1 MLWACI
7 HLPRLALDA
16 VLRQVPDPTLPVALV
31 EGHAQS
37 RLIHSVNAVAEAG
50 GIAAGMRLATAQA
63 ILPDLKCVPYDAASE
78 SKWQQFLAAWAYR
91 HSSQVST
98 LWPNAIVL
106 EVKASFQLFG
116 PWPVIE
122 SRLRSELSELG
133 FEHRIAMAPVAR
145 AAHVFAQLQD
155 GFAVPD
161 EDVMLRA
168 LNQVP
173 VECAGLPDKTAER
186 LKQTGIRK
194 LGQVM
199 ALPADGLRRRVGSEV
214 PELLAKMRGQ
224 AFESLPL
231 YAPPDHFDA
240 RVELEYEV
248 SAQQA
253 LLFPMRRLIQ
263 DLAVHL
269 SIRDGGV
276 QHFLL
281 RLEHEGQGRHTDMQ
295 VGLITAEREASM
307 LFDIAKSRLER
318 VRIPAPVVG
327 LRLIA
332 RELPAFTPSVRDL
345 FDLKNSCTMPW
356 PQLRERLRARLGDT
370 AVHRLAAADDPR
382 PERAWMRVQGVQ
394 DAACMKKAPPRPP
407 RPLWLLQRPIPL
419 RESNPRILSGPER
432 LESGWWDGED
442 ARRDYYVL
450 ETRTGQ
456 RAWAFTAPG
465 EQAHWMLHGWFA

>member
-16 VLRQVPDPTLPVALV
+16 ALRQVQTPDAPVALV
-31 EGHAQS
+31 EGHMQS
-37 RLIHSVNAVAEAG
+37 RLIHSANDAAQAR
-50 GIAAGMRLATAQA
+50 GISAGMRLATAQA
-63 ILPDLKCVPYDAASE
+63 ILPELKCMPYDAASE
-78 SKWQQFLAAWAYR
+78 SNWQQFLAAWAYR

-98 LWPNAIVL
+98 VWPNAIVL

-155 GFAVPD
+155 GFAVP
-161 EDVMLRA
+161 EEAVMLRA
-168 LNQVP
+168 LKQVP
-173 VECAGLPDKTAER
+173 VDCAGLPEKTAAR
-186 LKQTGIRK
+186 LKDMGIRK

-199 ALPADGLRRRVGSEV
+199 ALPSDGLRRRVGAEV
-214 PELLAKMRGQ
+214 PELLAKMQGQ
-224 AFESLPL
+224 AFETLPL

-240 RVELEYEV
+240 RVALEYEV

-253 LLFPMRRLIQ
+253 LLFPIRRLIQ

-281 RLEHEGQGRHTDMQ
+281 RLEHEGQGQHTDMQ
-295 VGLITAEREASM
+295 VGLITSEREPSI

-318 VRIPAPVVG
+318 VQIPAPVVG
-327 LRLIA
+327 VRLIA

-345 FDLKNSCTMPW
+345 FDLKNSCSLPW
-356 PQLRERLRARLGDT
+356 PQLRERLRARLGDS
-370 AVHRLAAADDPR
+370 AVHRVAAGDDPR
-382 PERAWMRVQGVQ
+382 PERAWQRVQGAQ
-394 DAACMKKAPPRPP
+394 DAPCLKPAPARPP
-407 RPLWLLQRPIPL
+407 RPLWLLPRPIPL
-419 RESNPRILSGPER
+419 RDTHARILSGPER

-442 ARRDYYVL
+442 ARRDYYVV
-450 ETRTGQ
+450 ETRMGQ
-456 RAWAFTAPG
+456 RAWVFTAPG
-465 EQAHWMLHGWFA
+465 EQAYWMLHGWFA

>member
-16 VLRQVPDPTLPVALV
+16 VLRQVQDPALPVALV

-37 RLIHSVNAVAEAG
+37 RLIHSVNAAAEAG
-50 GIAAGMRLATAQA
+50 GVCAGMRLATAQA
-63 ILPDLKCVPYDAASE
+63 ILPDLKCVPYNAASAL
-78 SKWQQFLAAWAYR
+78 KWQQFLAAWAYR

-122 SRLRSELSELG
+122 SRLRSELAELG
-133 FEHRIAMAPVAR
+133 FEHSIAMAPVPR

-155 GFAVPD
+155 GFAVPE

-168 LNQVP
+168 LKQVP

-186 LKQTGIRK
+186 LKHMGLRK

-199 ALPADGLRRRVGSEV
+199 ALPADGLRRRVGAEV
-214 PELLAKMRGQ
+214 PELLAKMQGQ
-224 AFESLPL
+224 LFEALPL
-231 YAPPDHFDA
+231 YAPPEHFDA
-240 RVELEYEV
+240 RVELDYEV
-248 SAQQA
+248 SVHQA
-253 LLFPMRRLIQ
+253 LLFPIRRLIN

-281 RLEHEGQGRHTDMQ
+281 RLEHEGQGSYTDMQ
-295 VGLITAEREASM
+295 VGLITAERDASV

-318 VRIPAPVVG
+318 VRIPSPVLGV
-327 LRLIA
+327 RLIA
-332 RELPAFTPSVRDL
+332 RELPAFVPSVRDL
-345 FDLKNSCTMPW
+345 FDLKNSCAMPW
-356 PQLRERLRARLGDT
+356 PQLRERLRARLGDG
-370 AVHRLAAADDPR
+370 AVHRLAIADDPR
-382 PERAWMRVQGVQ
+382 PERAWLRVQGAQ
-394 DAACMKKAPPRPP
+394 DAPCAKPAPPRPP
-407 RPLWLLQRPIPL
+407 RPLWLLPRPIPL
-419 RESNPRILSGPER
+419 RDPNPRVLSGPER

-450 ETRTGQ
+450 ETRMGQ